1 MEKKMVEKEKVK
13 EVEIKTTPEA
23 EAPNAEV
30 KPRKLLEIAEVRMV
44 LYVVPVALAIWL
56 FAYIYEHFVK

>member
-1 MEKKMVEKEKVK
+1 MPKSN
-13 EVEIKTTPEA
+13 PG
-23 EAPNAEV
+23 NC
-30 KPRKLLEIAEVRMV
+30 LEIAEVRMV

>member
-1 MEKKMVEKEKVK
+1 MVEKENSKEAEVK
-13 EVEIKTTPEA
+13 TAPEA
-23 EAPNAEV
+23 GISSPETEP

-44 LYVVPVALAIWL
+44 LYVIPVALAIWL

>member
-13 EVEIKTTPEA
+13 EVEMKTSSEA
-23 EAPNAEV
+23 ETPNAEV

-44 LYVVPVALAIWL
+44 LYVIPVALAIWL
-56 FAYIYEHFVK
+56 FAYIYQHYVK